1 MTTPHTNMEAQLR
14 GALVKAVE
22 VIRQWHGMGVP
33 KKQEHELWTIYWR
46 SAPEMKQI
54 REALTDDEVGKP

>member
-1 MTTPHTNMEAQLR
+1 MEAKLR

-22 VIRQWHGMGVP
+22 VIRQWHGMGIP

-46 SAPEMKQI
+46 NAPEMTQI
-54 REALTDDEVGKP
+54 REALSDDLVSKNTGEKA